1 MSRIAFIGLGMMGT
15 PMAARLAEA
24 GHTLI
29 VKDANVDVQ
38 DAFVKAHGASVIQ
51 DRSELNADF
60 LILMLPNSAIVES
73 VLTGLSSRLG
83 DGTVVIDMSSSSP
96 LETRALAK
104 RLQSRGI
111 NLIDAPVSGGQK
123 GAINGTLS
131 IMVGGD
137 EHLYEKALAVLDVMG
152 RCTYVG
158 PIGAGHALKALNNYL
173 SAAGLLATVE
183 ALRAG
188 AAFGLDPSVMTKV
201 FNTSSGR
208 NNTTENKVEQFMLN
222 GKFNSAF
229 ALQLMAKDIGIA
241 TDLAQQMQTPI
252 SFGLSCEDIW
262 KSISDRAP
270 GADHTEMYDWCKCT
284 GHASSQFGLSQIVCV
299 NI

>member
-38 DAFVKAHGASVIQ
+38 DTFVKAHGASVIQ
-51 DRSELNADF
+51 DRSVLNVDF

-83 DGTVVIDMSSSSP
+83 DGAVVIDMSSSSP

-104 RLQSRGI
+104 RFQARGI

-137 EHLYEKALAVLDVMG
+137 EHLYDKALAVLDLMG
-152 RCTYVG
+152 CSTHVG
-158 PIGAGHALKALNNYL
+158 PVRAGHALKALNNYL

-188 AAFGLDPSVMTKV
+188 VAFGLDPSVMTNV

-241 TDLAQQMQTPI
+241 TDLAQKMHTPI

-262 KSISDRAP
+262 KSISDSAP
-270 GADHTEMYDWCKCT
+270 GADHTEMYR
-284 GHASSQFGLSQIVCV
+284 LV
-299 NI
+299 

>member
-73 VLTGLSSRLG
+73 VLSGLSSRLG

-152 RCTYVG
+152 RSTYVG

-241 TDLAQQMQTPI
+241 TDLAQQMHTPI

-270 GADHTEMYDWCKCT
+270 GADHTEMYR
-284 GHASSQFGLSQIVCV
+284 LV
-299 NI
+299 